1 MDVSHFF
8 SANVQWLTHAWMD
21 GAFSVLP
28 ARFGG
33 ADLDT
38 GSRWERES
46 NGESRLAPTC
56 SDSDDEEDVEMDEF
70 APLPGAS
77 TVEPTAIVLQG
88 SSPSTHKGRVGTED
102 EEQLP
107 LQPDDDPNDAVTRL

>member
-33 ADLDT
+33 ADHDT
-38 GSRWERES
+38 GSRWEREQWRVETS
-46 NGESRLAPTC
+46 
-56 SDSDDEEDVEMDEF
+56 SDM
-70 APLPGAS
+70 L
-77 TVEPTAIVLQG
+77 
-88 SSPSTHKGRVGTED
+88 
-102 EEQLP
+102 
-107 LQPDDDPNDAVTRL
+107 